1 MFSIVCLQVYDW
13 CTHML
18 LSGRMGP
25 VGEFNYSDT
34 FRFNPLA
41 AMRGFLHHV
50 PEKTEGK
57 SRCLSMEDVHAMLP
71 LYQSETGTV
80 LEPADINPVAVR
92 HNRANIPKSRGRGC
106 FLYASRT
113 EKKTGSY
120 VAICAQEYRPHMSTT
135 PGSVRFGEV
144 TSIFKHSFLDT
155 TFTWVRVALYSLPQ
169 HDSPFWHSE
178 DTSVETCLV
187 ESRFIS
193 HPLTCARAC
202 DERRIYF
209 LNSKLL
215 VI

>member
-1 MFSIVCLQVYDW
+1 MTPSDSTHWRPCVVSSITCQRKRRVNQDACPWRMSTPCYH
-13 CTHML
+13 CT
-18 LSGRMGP
+18 R
-25 VGEFNYSDT
+25 V
-34 FRFNPLA
+34 R
-41 AMRGFLHHV
+41 
-50 PEKTEGK
+50 
-57 SRCLSMEDVHAMLP
+57 
-71 LYQSETGTV
+71 

-92 HNRANIPKSRGRGC
+92 HNRANIQQSRGRGC

-113 EKKTGSY
+113 KKTGSY

-135 PGSVRFGEV
+135 TGSVRFGEV
-144 TSIFKHSFLDT
+144 TSILKHSFLDT
-155 TFTWVRVALYSLPQ
+155 SFTWVRVALYPLPQ

-187 ESRFIS
+187 ESRYIS

>member
-1 MFSIVCLQVYDW
+1 
-13 CTHML
+13 ML

-25 VGEFNYSDT
+25 CGESNESDT

-50 PEKTEGK
+50 PEKTDGK

-71 LYQSETGTV
+71 MYQSETGTV

-135 PGSVRFGEV
+135 TGSVRFGEV
-144 TSIFKHSFLDT
+144 TSILKHSFLDT
-155 TFTWVRVALYSLPQ
+155 SFTWVRVALYPLPQ

-187 ESRFIS
+187 ESRYIS

>member
-1 MFSIVCLQVYDW
+1 MVVQWSLAAAVAPRVVKAEWSLAA
-13 CTHML
+13 
-18 LSGRMGP
+18 
-25 VGEFNYSDT
+25 GECSMVT

-41 AMRGFLHHV
+41 AMRSFLHHV

-57 SRCLSMEDVHAMLP
+57 SKCLSMEDVHAMLP

-144 TSIFKHSFLDT
+144 TG
-155 TFTWVRVALYSLPQ
+155 Q
-169 HDSPFWHSE
+169 HL
-178 DTSVETCLV
+178 ETQF
-187 ESRFIS
+187 S
-193 HPLTCARAC
+193 
-202 DERRIYF
+202 
-209 LNSKLL
+209 
-215 VI
+215 

>member
-1 MFSIVCLQVYDW
+1 MFTLVSLQVYDL
-13 CTHML
+13 CTPML

-25 VGEFNYSDT
+25 CGESNDSDT

-57 SRCLSMEDVHAMLP
+57 SRCLSMEDVHSMLP

-144 TSIFKHSFLDT
+144 TIILKHSFLDT
-155 TFTWVRVALYSLPQ
+155 SFTWVRVALYPFPQ

-187 ESRFIS
+187 ESRYIS
-193 HPLTCARAC
+193 HPLTCSRAC

>member
-1 MFSIVCLQVYDW
+1 MSCNVPAAHFFRYVISNLLFEILFSTRAKSTRLADMPMAATSPRLNTQGLSIVVRNFCRG
-13 CTHML
+13 
-18 LSGRMGP
+18 SSS
-25 VGEFNYSDT
+25 SDT
-34 FRFNPLA
+34 SFRLHGRA
-41 AMRGFLHHV
+41 VVAGGSRG
-50 PEKTEGK
+50 T
-57 SRCLSMEDVHAMLP
+57 A
-71 LYQSETGTV
+71 
-80 LEPADINPVAVR
+80 
-92 HNRANIPKSRGRGC
+92 RANIPKSRGRGC

-135 PGSVRFGEV
+135 PGSVRFGQV
-144 TSIFKHSFLDT
+144 TSILKHSFLDT
-155 TFTWVRVALYSLPQ
+155 SFNWVRVALYPLPQ

-187 ESRFIS
+187 ESQYMS

>member
-1 MFSIVCLQVYDW
+1 MFSIVSLQVYDW

-25 VGEFNYSDT
+25 CGESNGSDT

-71 LYQSETGTV
+71 LYQSESGTV

-92 HNRANIPKSRGRGC
+92 HNRANIPKSRGRGG

-120 VAICAQEYRPHMSTT
+120 LCRHLWTGVQTTHVHHSRIC
-135 PGSVRFGEV
+135 
-144 TSIFKHSFLDT
+144 SIWRGH
-155 TFTWVRVALYSLPQ
+155 Q
-169 HDSPFWHSE
+169 HL
-178 DTSVETCLV
+178 ETLF
-187 ESRFIS
+187 S
-193 HPLTCARAC
+193 
-202 DERRIYF
+202 
-209 LNSKLL
+209 
-215 VI
+215 